1 MVYWYPGIPLESR
14 ETVLLGVVPE
24 FEVELGVKKE
34 GVDVELLVVS
44 F

>member
-14 ETVLLGVVPE
+14 ETVLGVVLE

-34 GVDVELLVVS
+34 GFDVELLVVS